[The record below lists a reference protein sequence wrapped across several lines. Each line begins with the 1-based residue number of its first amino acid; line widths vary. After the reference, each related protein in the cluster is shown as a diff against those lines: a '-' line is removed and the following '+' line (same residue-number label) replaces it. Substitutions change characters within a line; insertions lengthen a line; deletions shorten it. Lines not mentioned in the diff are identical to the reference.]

1 MNSNTFNV
9 FGVTE
14 SDDGLEFDW
23 IWGGDNFELLE
34 DLAKLHSK
42 MSYGRVV
49 IKNNDGRIKAA
60 FEDGEVY
67 REPENA

>member
-1 MNSNTFNV
+1 MNTNTFNV

-23 IWGGDNFELLE
+23 IWGGDDITLLE
-34 DLAKLHSK
+34 ELAKLHSK

-49 IKNNDGRIKAA
+49 IKNNEGRILEA
-60 FEDGEVY
+60 FESGE
-67 REPENA
+67 EFNDN